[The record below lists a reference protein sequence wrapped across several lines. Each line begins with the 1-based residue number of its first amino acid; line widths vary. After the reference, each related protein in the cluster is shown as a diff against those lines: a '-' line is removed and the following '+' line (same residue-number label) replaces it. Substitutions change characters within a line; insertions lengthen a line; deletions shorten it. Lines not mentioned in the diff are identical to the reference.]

1 MRRRVT
7 SGSGYSVGKDLT
19 VGTAHVTRPQF
30 QTGGQYRVRARSGA
44 GYEVS
49 ISGYEEAS
57 TKTTLCFE

>member
-30 QTGGQYRVRARSGA
+30 QTGGQYRVRARSG
-44 GYEVS
+44 GR
-49 ISGYEEAS
+49 I
-57 TKTTLCFE
+57 